1 MSVQTSKDGWEL
13 SNKAMKITSLLTSGK
28 GQSKSSTSGT
38 TNSKRNQLVYSSDQH
53 SVIHLPPARYCF
65 LFCSLLLYYLIMY
78 RKKPCYLP

>member
-28 GQSKSSTSGT
+28 GQSKSSGT
-38 TNSKRNQLVYSSDQH
+38 TSSKRTQLVYSSDQH

-65 LFCSLLLYYLIMY
+65 LFCSLFLQLIM
-78 RKKPCYLP
+78 L